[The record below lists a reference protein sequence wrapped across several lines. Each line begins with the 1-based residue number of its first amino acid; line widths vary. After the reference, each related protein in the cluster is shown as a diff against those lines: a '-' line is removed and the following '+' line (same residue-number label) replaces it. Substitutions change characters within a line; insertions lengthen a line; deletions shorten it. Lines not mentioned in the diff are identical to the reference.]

1 VALLV
6 VAALLATNAWAAAV
20 LDRSLV
26 NLSRCQARKHVYAS
40 CESDASSGS
49 KKTRHE
55 NPNPNDI
62 LKLLRDTCINMPP
75 PAMLAALVKQRSQS
89 SCTTASKASVDG
101 AAAAAIKERG
111 NKLLQ
116 QNDLLAAYAQYS
128 AGLAC
133 AGKIDAAKL
142 LGNRSAAALKLGWS
156 NAAIEDACAAVTAD
170 ATYARGW
177 FRLAAALV
185 EAADPLATEACTHA
199 ADLAPQ
205 DPGPARLFERAKH
218 EAVERYKP
226 GKVTMVAVAVA
237 PAPEETDAVDGDSD
251 DSDGDDDS
259 SERVVSLSL
268 ATRTQTSGGT
278 VWDASV
284 LLAAWLATDPTVVKG
299 RNILELGAGC
309 GAVGLAC
316 ATLGARHVALTDFDV
331 GVVKLLAENAR
342 SNYLRAGCD
351 SYELDVAKMPEAP
364 RAEFD
369 LVVGSE
375 CVYYGA
381 CDAVPALVEAS
392 IGKSG
397 GLCGVFCMAD
407 SRAGIDAFATAAEKR
422 FRYERRPF
430 PRQLRRRA
438 RRLNAELAAEN
449 TYSLHLLYRI

>member
-1 VALLV
+1 
-6 VAALLATNAWAAAV
+6 
-20 LDRSLV
+20 
-26 NLSRCQARKHVYAS
+26 
-40 CESDASSGS
+40 
-49 KKTRHE
+49 
-55 NPNPNDI
+55 
-62 LKLLRDTCINMPP
+62 
-75 PAMLAALVKQRSQS
+75 
-89 SCTTASKASVDG
+89 
-101 AAAAAIKERG
+101 
-111 NKLLQ
+111 
-116 QNDLLAAYAQYS
+116 
-128 AGLAC
+128 
-133 AGKIDAAKL
+133 
-142 LGNRSAAALKLGWS
+142 
-156 NAAIEDACAAVTAD
+156 
-170 ATYARGW
+170 
-177 FRLAAALV
+177 
-185 EAADPLATEACTHA
+185 
-199 ADLAPQ
+199 
-205 DPGPARLFERAKH
+205 
-218 EAVERYKP
+218 
-226 GKVTMVAVAVA
+226 MVAVAVA

>member
-1 VALLV
+1 
-6 VAALLATNAWAAAV
+6 
-20 LDRSLV
+20 
-26 NLSRCQARKHVYAS
+26 
-40 CESDASSGS
+40 
-49 KKTRHE
+49 
-55 NPNPNDI
+55 
-62 LKLLRDTCINMPP
+62 MPP
-75 PAMLAALVKQRSQS
+75 LAMLAALVKQRSQS

-133 AGKIDAAKL
+133 AGTSDAAKL

-177 FRLAAALV
+177 FCLAAALV

-237 PAPEETDAVDGDSD
+237 PAPEETDAVDDDSD

-430 PRQLRRRA
+430 PRQLLRRA